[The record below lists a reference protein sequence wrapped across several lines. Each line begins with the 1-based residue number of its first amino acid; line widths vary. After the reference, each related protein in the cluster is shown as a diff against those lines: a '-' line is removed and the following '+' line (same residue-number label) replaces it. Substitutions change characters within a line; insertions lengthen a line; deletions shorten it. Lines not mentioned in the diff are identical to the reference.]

1 VTQPPSDQNGGVP
14 RRRGTGQRRALGA
27 LFALLALG
35 FAGIAVTAAGS
46 DAGTGRR
53 VVVAVAAGA
62 LAVWLLGLCA
72 KALR

>member
-1 VTQPPSDQNGGVP
+1 M
-14 RRRGTGQRRALGA
+14 
-27 LFALLALG
+27 LALG

-62 LAVWLLGLCA
+62 LALWLLSLCA